1 MALVSHGGLSVPL
14 DAVVMSDDRAAGP
27 TEWARFF
34 RSSDLP
40 GAEVLHARFVVHRY
54 APHVHDTWTIA
65 EVEFGAASFDLA
77 SSRHV
82 AAAGSVF
89 LIPPGVVHTGEP
101 AIPGGYVYRVLY
113 LEPEH
118 VGVDGGPR
126 ALARPSPSPGAY
138 PVVMQ
143 NGILTARL
151 ARLHRLLALRG
162 HALEQGEALALAI
175 TALEKIMSPPGA
187 AGPAAQR
194 PVTLAADFI
203 QAHWHEDFSLGDLA
217 RVAGASRYHLVR
229 TFHREMGM
237 PPSAYRRALRVAT
250 AQQLL
255 RDGQRPA
262 DVAASC
268 GFYDQS
274 HLNRHF
280 KLAVGVTPAQYV
292 RA

>member
-1 MALVSHGGLSVPL
+1 VPDQGG
-14 DAVVMSDDRAAGP
+14 AGRA
-27 TEWARFF
+27 EWARFF
-34 RSSDLP
+34 RSPDLP
-40 GAEVLHARFVVHRY
+40 GAEVLHARFVAHRY
-54 APHVHDTWTIA
+54 AAHVHDSWTIA
-65 EVEFGAASFDLA
+65 EVESGAASFDLA

-89 LIPPGVVHTGEP
+89 LIPPGAVHTGEP

-118 VGVDGGPR
+118 VGVDGGPLV
-126 ALARPSPSPGAY
+126 LARPSPSREAY
-138 PVVMQ
+138 PVVVQ
-143 NGILTARL
+143 NGVLMARL
-151 ARLHRLLALRG
+151 VRLHRLLALRG
-162 HALEQGEALALAI
+162 HALEQGEALASAI

-187 AGPAAQR
+187 AGRDDQR

-203 QAHWHEDFSLGDLA
+203 QAHWHDDFSLGDLA

-229 TFHREMGM
+229 QFHREMGM
-237 PPSAYRRALRVAT
+237 PPSAYRRALRVAA
-250 AQQLL
+250 AQRLL

-262 DVAASC
+262 DVAACC

-280 KLAVGVTPAQYV
+280 KLAIGVTPAQYV
-292 RA
+292 HA